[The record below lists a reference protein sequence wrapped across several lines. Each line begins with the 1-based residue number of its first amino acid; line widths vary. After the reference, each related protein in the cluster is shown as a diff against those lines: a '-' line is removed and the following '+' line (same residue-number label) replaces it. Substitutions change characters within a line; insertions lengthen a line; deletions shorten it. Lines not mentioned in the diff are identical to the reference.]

1 MIIKELR
8 IGSFAGIENRI
19 IRFEEGM
26 NIIYGTNE
34 AGKSRIES
42 FIKVMLYGFSN
53 RRIKGESERKKYISF
68 NMDTAHGE
76 MIISHNDREY
86 LIKRKFGSSKK
97 YDSSEVLDYLTGEK
111 IVNVNS
117 DEPGKYFLQIN
128 RSTFEKTL
136 CVSQLAVAFSK
147 DKEEEIMDKVTA
159 LFGCG
164 DQEVSGEKALS
175 KLEVLRKSYI
185 TSRGTGNL
193 AVLNKKYNNLQE
205 ERYEGQLLAEKN
217 LEWEEE
223 LIDRKGDKKR
233 ICKEIESLEVY
244 KKYLK
249 KIKLQ
254 KEYKEI
260 VEYFKQSE
268 AIKKEEDEIIKKI
281 SKDGKIIDEELLD
294 DMLKDNNEYL
304 KAIDEKS
311 EKKQELDVLSVA
323 LKEKELEFEQYKFI
337 ELFGDNL
344 RDRLLEIKYEQQSFE
359 EKIRLSKEI
368 IESIEHEESEVQK
381 KRAYFLNIIKS
392 EELAEEIIDSLTSY
406 ESKLKELKEKA
417 YSEEIYL
424 NLEKEKNNKKFMII
438 AGTLFMT
445 LGGIILF
452 IKSISLIISL
462 ILIIIGGSCVYIGQ
476 IKFNEIKKSSDKNIE
491 RLTADIESI
500 ERFLSNIRN
509 ELNIDN
515 NEELI
520 KYINQYR
527 MFKKYEEKMLIR
539 IEEKK
544 KILSG
549 NNYDDISR
557 KYKKNNE
564 MIKSLIRISGC
575 KNVNEII
582 ENIDNYTKI
591 KSEMD
596 VINEKIF
603 DIKKIIESLNLDIQK
618 KEYLLKDKIKIIG
631 VQDIELL
638 DLDIFIKEYRM
649 KLRKLQ
655 ELNNN
660 LKSIEKTYSVL
671 IKDRD
676 INEIRES
683 LKELINNQD
692 YCSYETEEEIDK
704 EEKVKSKEL
713 IQCEKDIKDIENKIN
728 SRMIGKRS
736 LVQIEEDIK
745 KVSDQKDRCKKELTS
760 IDLAMETLKESMNEV
775 RRTVGPALNESV
787 SNIFG
792 DLTDNKYEEIKVDSN
807 YDMLVRSKNNL
818 FKGNYLSN
826 GTYDQLYL
834 SLRIALIELLF
845 KDEKC
850 SLILDDAFVQYDDKR
865 RERAL
870 MTIYEKIRGQILVF
884 TCHTIEQNIMLR
896 NNINI
901 NYIEI

>member
-1 MIIKELR
+1 MDLADK
-8 IGSFAGIENRI
+8 IG
-19 IRFEEGM
+19 
-26 NIIYGTNE
+26 
-34 AGKSRIES
+34 
-42 FIKVMLYGFSN
+42 
-53 RRIKGESERKKYISF
+53 
-68 NMDTAHGE
+68 
-76 MIISHNDREY
+76 
-86 LIKRKFGSSKK
+86 
-97 YDSSEVLDYLTGEK
+97 
-111 IVNVNS
+111 
-117 DEPGKYFLQIN
+117 
-128 RSTFEKTL
+128 
-136 CVSQLAVAFSK
+136 
-147 DKEEEIMDKVTA
+147 
-159 LFGCG
+159 
-164 DQEVSGEKALS
+164 
-175 KLEVLRKSYI
+175 
-185 TSRGTGNL
+185 
-193 AVLNKKYNNLQE
+193 
-205 ERYEGQLLAEKN
+205 
-217 LEWEEE
+217 
-223 LIDRKGDKKR
+223 
-233 ICKEIESLEVY
+233 
-244 KKYLK
+244 
-249 KIKLQ
+249 
-254 KEYKEI
+254 
-260 VEYFKQSE
+260 
-268 AIKKEEDEIIKKI
+268 I
-281 SKDGKIIDEELLD
+281 SKESATGINSSGIS
-294 DMLKDNNEYL
+294 
-304 KAIDEKS
+304 IS
-311 EKKQELDVLSVA
+311 
-323 LKEKELEFEQYKFI
+323 
-337 ELFGDNL
+337 
-344 RDRLLEIKYEQQSFE
+344 RD
-359 EKIRLSKEI
+359 
-368 IESIEHEESEVQK
+368 
-381 KRAYFLNIIKS
+381 
-392 EELAEEIIDSLTSY
+392 TT
-406 ESKLKELKEKA
+406 
-417 YSEEIYL
+417 
-424 NLEKEKNNKKFMII
+424 I
-438 AGTLFMT
+438 AG
-445 LGGIILF
+445 
-452 IKSISLIISL
+452 
-462 ILIIIGGSCVYIGQ
+462 V
-476 IKFNEIKKSSDKNIE
+476 SS
-491 RLTADIESI
+491 
-500 ERFLSNIRN
+500 
-509 ELNIDN
+509 
-515 NEELI
+515 
-520 KYINQYR
+520 
-527 MFKKYEEKMLIR
+527 
-539 IEEKK
+539 
-544 KILSG
+544 
-549 NNYDDISR
+549 
-557 KYKKNNE
+557 
-564 MIKSLIRISGC
+564 
-575 KNVNEII
+575 VH
-582 ENIDNYTKI
+582 
-591 KSEMD
+591 
-596 VINEKIF
+596 INEKIF

-638 DLDIFIKEYRM
+638 DLDIFIKGYRM

-745 KVSDQKDRCKKELTS
+745 KVSDQKDKCKKELTS

>member
-8 IGSFAGIENRI
+8 IGSFAGIENKVI
-19 IRFEEGM
+19 CFEEGM

-42 FIKVMLYGFSN
+42 FIKVMLYGFSS

-68 NMDTAHGE
+68 NKDTAYGE

-86 LIKRKFGSSKK
+86 LIRRKFGISKK
-97 YDSSEVLDYLTGEK
+97 YDFSEVLDYLTGEK
-111 IVNVNS
+111 IENANI

-136 CVSQLAVAFSK
+136 YISQLAVAFTK
-147 DKEEEIMDKVTA
+147 DKEEEIMDKVTS

-164 DQEVSGEKALS
+164 EQEVSGEKALS
-175 KLEVLRKSYI
+175 KLEVLRKGYV

-193 AVLNKKYNNLQE
+193 SVLNTKYNNLQE
-205 ERYEGQLLAEKN
+205 ERYEGLLIAENN
-217 LEWEEE
+217 LEWEKE
-223 LIDRKGDKKR
+223 LIDRRSDRER
-233 ICKEIESLEVY
+233 ICNEIENLEVY

-249 KIKLQ
+249 KVKLQ

-260 VEYFKQSE
+260 IEYFKESE
-268 AIKKEEDEIIKKI
+268 AIKKEENEIIKKI

-294 DMLKDNNEYL
+294 DILKDNNEYL
-304 KAIDEKS
+304 KEIDEKS
-311 EKKQELDVLSVA
+311 EKKQEIDTLNAA
-323 LKEKELEFEQYKFI
+323 LKEKELEFEKYKFI
-337 ELFGDNL
+337 EVFGENL
-344 RDRLLEIKYEQQSFE
+344 KDRLLEIKYEQQSFE
-359 EKIRLSKEI
+359 EKIRISKEI
-368 IESIEHEESEVQK
+368 GSSIEHEESEVQK
-381 KRAYFLNIIKS
+381 RRNYFLNIIKS

-406 ESKLKELKEKA
+406 EAKLKELKETA
-417 YSEEIYL
+417 YSKENYM
-424 NLEKEKNNKKFMII
+424 NLEKEKNNKRFAVI

-462 ILIIIGGSCVYIGQ
+462 ILIIIGGSFIYIGKS
-476 IKFNEIKKSSDKNIE
+476 KFNRFKKSSDINIE

-500 ERFLSNIRN
+500 ERFLSNVRS

-515 NEELI
+515 NENLI

-527 MFKKYEEKMLIR
+527 MFKKYEEKMLIK
-539 IEEKK
+539 IEEKR

-549 NNYDDISR
+549 NNYDEILK

-564 MIKSLIRISGC
+564 MIKSLIKISGC
-575 KNVNEII
+575 KNISEVI
-582 ENIDNYTKI
+582 EYIDNYTKI
-591 KSEMD
+591 KSEID

-603 DIKKIIESLNLDIQK
+603 DIKNIIESLELDIQK

-631 VQDIELL
+631 AQDIELL
-638 DLDIFIKEYRM
+638 DLDIFIKEYRI
-649 KLRKLQ
+649 KIRKLQ
-655 ELNNN
+655 ELNSN
-660 LKSIEKTYSVL
+660 LKSIEKTYSAL

-692 YCSYETEEEIDK
+692 YCSYKTEEEIDR
-704 EEKVKSKEL
+704 EEKIKSKEL

-736 LVQIEEDIK
+736 LIQIEEEIK
-745 KVSDQKDRCKKELTS
+745 KVSDETYKCKKELAA

-775 RRTVGPALNESV
+775 RRTVGPVLNESV
-787 SNIFG
+787 SNIFS

-807 YDMLVRSKNNL
+807 YEMLVRSKNNL

-826 GTYDQLYL
+826 GAYDQLYL

-870 MTIYEKIRGQILVF
+870 MTIYKKIRGQILVF
-884 TCHTIEQNIMLR
+884 TCHTIEESIMLR
-896 NNINI
+896 NDVNI